1 MLYLHILLMEQSTR
15 NLYPIEE
22 EITPLDHWIL
32 AAGGSTSHLERLPS
46 RLQESKKHRPMGV
59 REELEQLVYEN
70 SYLRAELAWNQEA
83 RRALMDLQEKS
94 FQATTILREA
104 LVEAN
109 HRLKQCERHFLELW
123 GARPEQNSDGM
134 RI

>member
-1 MLYLHILLMEQSTR
+1 MTQSTH

-32 AAGGSTSHLERLPS
+32 SAGGSTSHLERLPS
-46 RLQESKKHRPMGV
+46 RLQESKKQRSTGV

-83 RRALMDLQEKS
+83 RRTLMELQDS
-94 FQATTILREA
+94 CFQATTALRDA
-104 LVEAN
+104 LVQAN
-109 HRLKQCERHFLELW
+109 SRLKECEQRYLELW
-123 GARPEQNSDGM
+123 GARPEQHLDG
-134 RI
+134 RAI